1 MRGEEEAG
9 DLRRVTA
16 ENPSLREKRKWTEE
30 MWCYYC
36 SDSVLSLSNI
46 KREQAN
52 FTKFY
57 I

>member
-46 KREQAN
+46 KRE
-52 FTKFY
+52 
-57 I
+57 